1 MCRNT
6 KSTDK
11 RTIHGASN
19 ASINRVLALLRRAM
33 NIARKDGL
41 IHAVSSFPMML
52 EDNVRSGFIEPEDF
66 KKLLIRIPA
75 YLRPLM
81 IFFYTAGCRIGAATQ
96 ITWEMVC
103 KDGRS
108 IMLAV
113 NIVKNKTPITIPGTT
128 TLTALLSKMFRK
140 SGQPVFDVTNLRNE
154 WDAATTAFGRPE
166 LLVHDLCRS
175 GVRNLT
181 DTGVQERIAMRIS
194 GHKTGSVFDRYN
206 IVAAEQLL
214 DAMEKVQQH
223 SANLSVG
230 G

>member
-1 MCRNT
+1 
-6 KSTDK
+6 
-11 RTIHGASN
+11 
-19 ASINRVLALLRRAM
+19 
-33 NIARKDGL
+33 
-41 IHAVSSFPMML
+41 
-52 EDNVRSGFIEPEDF
+52 
-66 KKLLIRIPA
+66 
-75 YLRPLM
+75 
-81 IFFYTAGCRIGAATQ
+81 
-96 ITWEMVC
+96 
-103 KDGRS
+103 
-108 IMLAV
+108 
-113 NIVKNKTPITIPGTT
+113 
-128 TLTALLSKMFRK
+128 MFRK
-140 SGQPVFDVTNLRNE
+140 SGQPVFHVTNLRNE